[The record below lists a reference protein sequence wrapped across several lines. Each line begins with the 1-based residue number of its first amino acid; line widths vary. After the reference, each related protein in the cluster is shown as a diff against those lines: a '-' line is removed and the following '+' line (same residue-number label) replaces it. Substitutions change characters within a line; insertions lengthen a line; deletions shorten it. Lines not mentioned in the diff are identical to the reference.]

1 MRTCVLQPPAP
12 QPQKTLI
19 HLLLSTQVH
28 PAAARVTLCCSLSE
42 LAHAQQAGTELG
54 VEAFT
59 EYADALRQDLAQVG
73 LG

>member
-1 MRTCVLQPPAP
+1 
-12 QPQKTLI
+12 
-19 HLLLSTQVH
+19 LSTQVH